1 MKSVNLN
8 YWGHSKYW
16 WIVLLVGVL
25 MVISGFAYWFWPV
38 QGYAVASIIFG
49 WLLVLGGIVELCVSA

>member
-38 QGYAVASIIFG
+38 QGYAVASIILAG
-49 WLLVLGGIVELCVSA
+49 CLCLQV